1 MRLPSLKVLVITAI
15 ALGAVGLVA
24 GRVLASTPT
33 VKGKGKVFQVVNFRG
48 EDSFN
53 TNIVDIPEKQTM
65 VLTDIIV
72 SNQSGQTGEFAVRC
86 VSELGQTV
94 ILGPIVVTDDSNFSH
109 SFSCGLEC
117 PEATTMQVTLAAPQ
131 INGWTVSGTGY
142 LRKGN

>member
-24 GRVLASTPT
+24 DRVLASTPT

-53 TNIVDIPEKQTM
+53 TNIVTVPEKETM

-72 SNQSGQTGEFAVRC
+72 SNQSGQPGEFALRC
-86 VSELGQTV
+86 VAATGQTI
-94 ILGPIVVTDDSNFSH
+94 ILGPIVVTDDSNFAH
-109 SFSCGLEC
+109 SFSCGIEC
-117 PEATTMQVTLAAPQ
+117 AESTIMQVTIAAAQ
-131 INGWTVSGTGY
+131 INGWTVSGSGY